1 MSDKILNLKN
11 PLKLMGFK
19 KDDILSEGEFGAV
32 LARTGIGKTSIVVQL
47 AIFAMAKGKKVI
59 HISLDEPVKKIN
71 VWYREVFNNLAEKN
85 SIETPSSAWESIL
98 PNRFIMTL
106 QQDGFT
112 VPRLE
117 ERLSDLSEQDI
128 FTPDMLVIDGF
139 PFDDANVQ
147 VIEELKA
154 FAEKMNITVW
164 FTIRTHRHESPDE
177 NGLPVQLTN
186 ISKFFQ
192 SAVQIVP
199 EKDKISLKVL
209 LGDAEEKKEIMVN
222 PETMLITE

>member
-1 MSDKILNLKN
+1 MTDKILNLKN
-11 PLKLMGFK
+11 PLELMGFQK
-19 KDDILSEGEFGAV
+19 EDILSDGDFGAI

-47 AIFAMAKGKKVI
+47 AIFAMAKGNKVL

-71 VWYREVFNNLAEKN
+71 VWYREVFNNLADKN
-85 SIETPSSAWESIL
+85 GIDAQTASWEAIL

-128 FTPDMLVIDGF
+128 FTPDAIIIDGF
-139 PFDDANVQ
+139 PFDDADIMI
-147 VIEELKA
+147 IEELKA
-154 FAEKMNITVW
+154 FAEKMNIVVW

-177 NGLPVQLTN
+177 NGLPVQ
-186 ISKFFQ
+186 ISAIAQLFKA
-192 SAVQIVP
+192 AVQIVP
-199 EKDKISLKVL
+199 EKEKIYLKVL
-209 LGDAEEKKEIMVN
+209 FGDVKDKKEIMVD
-222 PETMLITE
+222 PKTMLITE